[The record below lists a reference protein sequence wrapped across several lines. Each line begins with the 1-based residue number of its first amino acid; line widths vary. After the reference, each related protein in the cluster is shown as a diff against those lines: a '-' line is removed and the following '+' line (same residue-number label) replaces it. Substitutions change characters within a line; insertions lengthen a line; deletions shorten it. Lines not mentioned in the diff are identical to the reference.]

1 MFDVGFQEL
10 TLIGVI
16 ALIVV
21 GPERLPRMARTLGL
35 WMGKIR
41 YYVGQVK
48 SDIEREVRAQELK
61 EMLNKP
67 ADELDDLYKVAEETK
82 GTLDQAKGALGEAK
96 AALEGPPPASRHPTS
111 PPRGPSSRP
120 SFQVSDRRRKP
131 RSRQNRRRHLP
142 RLPRNR
148 SRRRRF
154 RRRRPRRNWMGRN
167 PVGRMRPPLQRT
179 PAKAMSDRAKESEPE
194 DSSESQA
201 EMTFVEHLVEL
212 RNRLLRVV
220 LVVAVLLLCLMPFA
234 NRLYAVLAAP
244 LLAEMHMGGSM
255 IATQVASPFLTPFKL
270 ALVAAILIG
279 MPYILYQFW
288 AFVAP
293 GLYRNEKRLVFPLMV
308 SSSFLFYL
316 GMAFAY
322 FVVFPLMF
330 AFFQAVAP
338 EGVEIMTDISS
349 YLDFVLKIF
358 FAFGLAFEVP
368 IATVVLVWTGFTTPE
383 SLVQK
388 RPYIIVGA
396 FVVGMLLTPP
406 DMISQTLLALP
417 VWVLFELGVVFARV
431 YVRRDA
437 DADTSDAG
445 AS

>member
-1 MFDVGFQEL
+1 
-10 TLIGVI
+10 
-16 ALIVV
+16 
-21 GPERLPRMARTLGL
+21 
-35 WMGKIR
+35 
-41 YYVGQVK
+41 
-48 SDIEREVRAQELK
+48 
-61 EMLNKP
+61 
-67 ADELDDLYKVAEETK
+67 
-82 GTLDQAKGALGEAK
+82 
-96 AALEGPPPASRHPTS
+96 
-111 PPRGPSSRP
+111 
-120 SFQVSDRRRKP
+120 
-131 RSRQNRRRHLP
+131 
-142 RLPRNR
+142 
-148 SRRRRF
+148 
-154 RRRRPRRNWMGRN
+154 
-167 PVGRMRPPLQRT
+167 
-179 PAKAMSDRAKESEPE
+179 MSDRAE
-194 DSSESQA
+194 DSGSGGGKDSQA

-234 NRLYAVLAAP
+234 NQLYALLAAP
-244 LLAEMHMGGSM
+244 LLAEMPMGSRM

-293 GLYRNEKRLVFPLMV
+293 GLYRHEKRLVFPLMV

-322 FVVFPLMF
+322 YVVFPLMF

-338 EGVEIMTDISS
+338 EGVEIATDISS

-383 SLVQK
+383 ALVEK

-406 DMISQTLLALP
+406 DIISQTLLALP
-417 VWVLFELGVVFARV
+417 VWVLFELGVIFAKL
-431 YVRRDA
+431 YVRREA
-437 DADTSDAG
+437 GGGTSDASTG
-445 AS
+445 

>member
-1 MFDVGFQEL
+1 
-10 TLIGVI
+10 
-16 ALIVV
+16 
-21 GPERLPRMARTLGL
+21 
-35 WMGKIR
+35 
-41 YYVGQVK
+41 
-48 SDIEREVRAQELK
+48 
-61 EMLNKP
+61 
-67 ADELDDLYKVAEETK
+67 
-82 GTLDQAKGALGEAK
+82 
-96 AALEGPPPASRHPTS
+96 
-111 PPRGPSSRP
+111 
-120 SFQVSDRRRKP
+120 
-131 RSRQNRRRHLP
+131 
-142 RLPRNR
+142 
-148 SRRRRF
+148 
-154 RRRRPRRNWMGRN
+154 
-167 PVGRMRPPLQRT
+167 
-179 PAKAMSDRAKESEPE
+179 MSDRSEG
-194 DSSESQA
+194 SESGEGKDPQG

-234 NRLYAVLAAP
+234 NQLYALLAAP
-244 LLAEMHMGGSM
+244 LLAEMPMGSRM

-270 ALVAAILIG
+270 ALVAALLIG

-293 GLYRNEKRLVFPLMV
+293 GLYRHEKRLVFPLMV

-322 FVVFPLMF
+322 YVVFPLMF

-338 EGVEIMTDISS
+338 EGVEIATDISS

-383 SLVQK
+383 SLLQK

-417 VWVLFELGVVFARV
+417 VWGLFELGVVFARI
-431 YVRRDA
+431 YVRSSA
-437 DADTSDAG
+437 DGKASSAKAG
-445 AS
+445 